1 MNGVN
6 ICKKP
11 LAFLQT
17 TTYVLSVDKTT
28 YKFRLQPTA
37 AQETLL
43 KKSLELC
50 RWTYNETLA
59 TRKNAWETEKK
70 SLSRFD
76 TYNFLPKWK
85 TQKPELSTVHS
96 QVLQNT
102 QERVDLAF
110 RAFFQRVKKGEKPGY
125 PRFKGFGRYDSL
137 TYPQYGNGVVLND
150 EGLHLS
156 KIGLVKINL
165 HREIPANTVI
175 KRVTIKREAGQWF
188 ATLSVVEPES
198 RKGKCGQ
205 GIVGIDLGCK
215 TFITLSDGTTV
226 ENPKFLGKALKRIAK
241 AQKKLAKQ
249 TKGTP
254 ERAKAR
260 KVLGKAYQK
269 VNNQRNDFLHQ
280 TSRKLAN
287 KYEVLVFENLDIK
300 SLVESKPWHS
310 LNRTIL
316 DSSWGRFVFLCSY
329 KAENAGGKVI
339 AVNPKNTSKMC
350 SRCGAIV
357 DKDLSCRVHSCP
369 HCGLVLDRDL
379 NASINILRLGQKS
392 LVASARALAS

>member
-1 MNGVN
+1 
-6 ICKKP
+6 
-11 LAFLQT
+11 LAI
-17 TTYVLSVDKTT
+17 
-28 YKFRLQPTA
+28 
-37 AQETLL
+37 
-43 KKSLELC
+43 
-50 RWTYNETLA
+50 
-59 TRKNAWETEKK
+59 RKNTWEQQKK
-70 SLSRFD
+70 SLSKYA
-76 TYNFLPKWK
+76 TNKLLPIWK
-85 TQKPELSTVHS
+85 AKKPELSEVFS
-96 QVLQNT
+96 QNLQNV

-125 PRFKGFGRYDSL
+125 PRFRGFGRYDSL
-137 TYPQYGNGVVLND
+137 TYPQYGNGVVLNG

-156 KIGLVKINL
+156 KIGLVKVLL

-188 ATLSVVEPES
+188 ATLSVVETET

-226 ENPKFLGKALKRIAK
+226 ENPKFLGKAMKRITK
-241 AQKKLAKQ
+241 AYRKLNRQ

-260 KVLGKAYQK
+260 KVLGKVYQK
-269 VNNQRNDFLHQ
+269 VTNQRNDFLHQ
-280 TSRKLAN
+280 TSRKLVN
-287 KYEVLVFENLDIK
+287 KYETLVFENLDIK

-316 DSSWGRFVFLCSY
+316 DSSWGKFVFYCSY
-329 KAENAGGKVI
+329 KAEDAGGKVVM
-339 AVNPKNTSKMC
+339 VNPKNTSKMC

-357 DKDLSCRVHSCP
+357 DKDLSCRIHSCP
-369 HCGLVLDRDL
+369 DCGLVLDRDL

-392 LVASARALAS
+392 LAASQRVA

>member
-1 MNGVN
+1 MA
-6 ICKKP
+6 
-11 LAFLQT
+11 LLFLEIELGFQQIIP
-17 TTYVLSVDKTT
+17 YISSMPKTT
-28 YKFRLQPTA
+28 YKFRLSPTA
-37 AQETLL
+37 SQETLL

-59 TRKNAWETEKK
+59 LRKNAWKQQKK
-70 SLSRFD
+70 SIGYYQTKKL
-76 TYNFLPKWK
+76 LPQWK
-85 TQKPELSTVHS
+85 INKPELSEVHS
-96 QVLQNT
+96 QALQDVH
-102 QERVDLAF
+102 ERVELAF

-137 TYPQYGNGVVLND
+137 TYPQYGNGVVLSD

-156 KIGLVKINL
+156 KIGLVKVLL

-188 ATLSVVEPES
+188 ATFSVVEPET

-226 ENPKFLGKALKRIAK
+226 ENPKFLGKAMKKIAK
-241 AQKKLAKQ
+241 AYGKLAKQ

-254 ERAKAR
+254 ERVKAR
-260 KVLGKAYQK
+260 KVLSKVYQK
-269 VNNQRNDFLHQ
+269 VDNQRSDFLHQ
-280 TSRKLAN
+280 TSRRLVK
-287 KYEVLVFENLDIK
+287 KYEVLVFEDLNIAQM
-300 SLVESKPWHS
+300 VQAKPWHS

-316 DSSWGRFVFLCSY
+316 DASWGRFVFLCSY
-329 KAENAGGKVI
+329 KAEYAGGKVVT
-339 AVNPKNTSKMC
+339 VNPKNTSKMC

-369 HCGLVLDRDL
+369 DCGLVLDRDL

-392 LVASARALAS
+392 LVASQRVA

>member
-1 MNGVN
+1 MR
-6 ICKKP
+6 
-11 LAFLQT
+11 
-17 TTYVLSVDKTT
+17 KTS

-43 KKSLELC
+43 KATLELC

-70 SLSRFD
+70 SVGRYD
-76 TYNFLPKWK
+76 TNKLLPEWK
-85 TQKPELSTVHS
+85 IKKPELSGVYS
-96 QVLQNT
+96 QVLQNV

-110 RAFFQRVKKGEKPGY
+110 RAFFQRVKKGDKPGY

-165 HREIPANTVI
+165 HRQLHANAVV
-175 KRVTIKREAGQWF
+175 KRVTIKREAGQWL
-188 ATLSVVEPES
+188 ATLSVVEPDT

-241 AQKKLAKQ
+241 AYRKLAKQ
-249 TKGTP
+249 PKGTP

-260 KVLGKAYQK
+260 KILGKVYQK
-269 VNNQRNDFLHQ
+269 VNNQRSDFLHQ
-280 TSRKLAN
+280 TSRRLVN
-287 KYEVLVFENLDIK
+287 KYEVLVFENLQIQDM
-300 SLVESKPWHS
+300 VQSKPWHS

-316 DSSWGRFVFLCSY
+316 DASWDRFVNFCSY

-339 AVNPKNTSKMC
+339 TVNPKNTSKMC

-369 HCGLVLDRDL
+369 ACGLVLDRDL

-392 LVASARALAS
+392 LVASQRAS

>member
-11 LAFLQT
+11 LAFRQT
-17 TTYVLSVDKTT
+17 TAYIVGMSKET

-37 AQETLL
+37 AQETVL

-59 TRKNAWETEKK
+59 LRKNAWETEKK
-70 SLSRFD
+70 SIGYYQTKKL
-76 TYNFLPKWK
+76 LPQWK
-85 TQKPELSTVHS
+85 ITKPELSEVHS
-96 QVLQNT
+96 QVLQDVH
-102 QERVDLAF
+102 ERVELAF

-156 KIGLVKINL
+156 KIGLVKVLL

-175 KRVTIKREAGQWF
+175 KRVTIKREANQWF
-188 ATLSVVEPES
+188 TTLSVVEPGS

-241 AQKKLAKQ
+241 AYRKLAKQ

-269 VNNQRNDFLHQ
+269 VNNQRNDFLQ
-280 TSRKLAN
+280 DRKS
-287 KYEVLVFENLDIK
+287 VV
-300 SLVESKPWHS
+300 
-310 LNRTIL
+310 
-316 DSSWGRFVFLCSY
+316 
-329 KAENAGGKVI
+329 
-339 AVNPKNTSKMC
+339 
-350 SRCGAIV
+350 
-357 DKDLSCRVHSCP
+357 
-369 HCGLVLDRDL
+369 
-379 NASINILRLGQKS
+379 
-392 LVASARALAS
+392 